1 MRRKILVADDEEFI
15 RQLVSATLRDDK
27 RFDLLLAA
35 DGIEALEL
43 ARKEKPDIIFL
54 DVLMPKLDGFE
65 VCRRLKSDPETSAIQ
80 IIMLTA
86 LDSQADRDR
95 GEEVG
100 ADGYFTKPFSP
111 RALIQE
117 VEERLAEE

>member
-1 MRRKILVADDEEFI
+1 MRKKILVADDEELI
-15 RQLVSATLRDDK
+15 RQLVSATLRDDR

-43 ARKEKPDIIFL
+43 AQKEKPDIIFL

-65 VCRRLKSDPETSAIQ
+65 VCRRLKSDPQTSAIQ

>member
-1 MRRKILVADDEEFI
+1 MRKKILVADDEEFI
-15 RQLVSATLRDDK
+15 RQLVSATLRDDQ

-35 DGIEALEL
+35 DGVEALEL
-43 ARKEKPDIIFL
+43 AQKEKPDIIFL
-54 DVLMPKLDGFE
+54 DILMPKLDGFE
-65 VCRRLKSDPETSAIQ
+65 VCRRLKSDPQTSAIR

-86 LDSQADRDR
+86 LGSQADREK

-111 RALIQE
+111 TALIQE
-117 VEERLAEE
+117 VEEKLAGE